1 MNEISLID
9 DIRQGNVH
17 RYEELVK
24 CHQQQVFRICMGFVH
39 QREDAEDL
47 AQEVFVKVYRSLH
60 LFEGKSSF
68 STWLYRI
75 TINAC
80 LGHKRKYSKRGFS
93 ALLELFEGKEPVSMT
108 ETVTPEKLAET
119 SELQRAIQKAVDTL
133 PENQRIAFVLSKY
146 DDLSQKEI
154 ASVMLLTEG
163 AVESLLQRAKKNLQ
177 KLLVEFDHRK

>member
-1 MNEISLID
+1 
-9 DIRQGNVH
+9 
-17 RYEELVK
+17 
-24 CHQQQVFRICMGFVH
+24 
-39 QREDAEDL
+39 
-47 AQEVFVKVYRSLH
+47 
-60 LFEGKSSF
+60 
-68 STWLYRI
+68 
-75 TINAC
+75 
-80 LGHKRKYSKRGFS
+80 
-93 ALLELFEGKEPVSMT
+93 MT